1 MNAQV
6 NSFTGCPLPWHMKAP
21 AGICMVF
28 WPCTTGEAL
37 KWKVMPVPATPSSS
51 AGVPLTVK
59 SLGWTLDG
67 STGAPMLTTKSVTWV
82 KTVLSQAGW
91 VPITVHCASLADGD
105 AAGVVVAVGVAVAV
119 GVGVGVGVG
128 VDAW

>member
-1 MNAQV
+1 
-6 NSFTGCPLPWHMKAP
+6 MKAP